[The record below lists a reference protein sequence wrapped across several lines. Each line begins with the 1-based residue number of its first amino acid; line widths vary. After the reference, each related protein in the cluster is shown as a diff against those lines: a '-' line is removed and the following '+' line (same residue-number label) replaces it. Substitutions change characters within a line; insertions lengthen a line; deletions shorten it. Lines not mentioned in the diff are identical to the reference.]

1 MSPLTKKQLRLGA
14 LVVKEMGRWKSPARK
29 HSINW
34 AYVCS
39 REVGGTLVPFVLLV
53 KRIIR
58 ICEISV
64 ICRSRMRRA
73 FPFTA
78 IVGQEEMKLALILN
92 VVDPSIG
99 GVLIMG
105 HRGTG
110 KSTAVRALADLL
122 PRISVVEGCAYNCDP
137 AEERNLCAECAA
149 REDLRAKT
157 APVSVVELPLGA
169 TEDRVCGTI
178 DIERALTQG
187 RKRFDPGLLAR
198 ANRGFLYIDE
208 VNLLEDHLVD
218 LLLDV
223 AATGRNRVE
232 REGVSVEHPS
242 SFVLVGSGNP
252 EEGELRPQLL
262 DRFGL
267 HAEVA
272 TETYLDNR
280 VNIIERRE
288 AYDRDPEAFAETY
301 AEDQEQLRK
310 RITRARAN
318 LRKITV
324 DRSLLS
330 KIAQLCADLKVDG
343 HRGELTIMRA
353 SRALAAFEGRRSVNE
368 NHVRRV
374 SAMSLRHRL
383 RRDVLD
389 ETAKSEKIEQAVDE
403 VIPRPP
409 QPPGDQKR
417 ETKTQPDTPRK
428 GKNPDGPRQRSAAA
442 GGGGKTNTADT
453 LSPPAAENRSLESPL
468 EERLRAM
475 MPNRGDKSQSHSRRA
490 SGAKTASSQVRGRY
504 TRAVSFK
511 SSGAKIAIDATL
523 RAMLSSSHRGVSSGA
538 LRYKLLKHKRG
549 TLFVFAIDASGSM
562 AANRIARA
570 KSTILKLLK
579 KSYLNRDSV
588 AIVSFHGTTA
598 NVDLM
603 PSRSILRARRVLDSL
618 RMGGSTPLSAGLAST
633 IELLKLVGDRYGEN
647 VVLLFTDGRSNVP
660 LRRNGV
666 NVRVLR
672 QLRIEM
678 ELRELMLELKQTRA
692 QVVVVDTQKEFE
704 SSQETRRLA
713 QILQAQFVKLTPAVP

>member
-1 MSPLTKKQLRLGA
+1 
-14 LVVKEMGRWKSPARK
+14 
-29 HSINW
+29 
-34 AYVCS
+34 
-39 REVGGTLVPFVLLV
+39 
-53 KRIIR
+53 
-58 ICEISV
+58 
-64 ICRSRMRRA
+64 MRRA

-105 HRGTG
+105 HRGTA

-122 PRISVVEGCAYNCDP
+122 PPIRVVEGCAYNCDP
-137 AEERNLCAECAA
+137 ADKRNLCAECSE
-149 REDLRAKT
+149 RSSLPGKL

-178 DIERALTQG
+178 DIARALTEG
-187 RKRFDPGLLAR
+187 RKTFDPGLLAR

-242 SFVLVGSGNP
+242 RFVLVGSGNP

-267 HAEVA
+267 HAEVT
-272 TETYLDNR
+272 TETYLDSR
-280 VNIIERRE
+280 VEIIERRE
-288 AYDRDPEAFAETY
+288 AYDRDAEAFCDIY
-301 AEDQEQLRK
+301 ADDQEQLRK
-310 RITRARAN
+310 RITRARGS
-318 LRKITV
+318 LRKVTV
-324 DRSLLS
+324 DRSILS
-330 KIAQLCADLKVDG
+330 KIAQLCVDLNVDG

-353 SRALAAFEGRRSVNE
+353 ARALAAFEGRRSVTE

-389 ETAKSEKIEQAVDE
+389 ETAKSEKIEQAADDVM
-403 VIPRPP
+403 PRNVPP
-409 QPPGDQKR
+409 SPNGDSKNKKPQQ
-417 ETKTQPDTPRK
+417 TDPQRK
-428 GKNPDGPRQRSAAA
+428 PNSPDGLRQRSGAA
-442 GGGGKTNTADT
+442 GGGKTNTADAP
-453 LSPPAAENRSLESPL
+453 SPPAVENRSLESLL

-475 MPNRGDKSQSHSRRA
+475 MPNRGDKSQSHSRR
-490 SGAKTASSQVRGRY
+490 STGAKTASSQLRGRY

-511 SSGAKIAIDATL
+511 TVGARIALDATL
-523 RAMLSSSHRGVSSGA
+523 RAMISSPDPCISSGA

-618 RMGGSTPLSAGLAST
+618 RMGGSTPLGAGLAST

-647 VVLLFTDGRSNVP
+647 AVLLFTDGRSNVP
-660 LRRNGV
+660 LRGNGV

-672 QLRIEM
+672 QLKIEM
-678 ELRELMLELKQTRA
+678 ELRELMLELKQLRA
-692 QVVVVDTQKEFE
+692 HVVVVDTQKEFE

-713 QILQAQFVKLTPAVP
+713 QILHSQFVKLTPAVL